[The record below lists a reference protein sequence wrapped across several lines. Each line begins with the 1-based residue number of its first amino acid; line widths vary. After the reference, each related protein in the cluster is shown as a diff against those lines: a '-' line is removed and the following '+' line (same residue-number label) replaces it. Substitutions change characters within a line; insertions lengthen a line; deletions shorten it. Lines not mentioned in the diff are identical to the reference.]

1 MHPCVG
7 KIPWRRERL
16 PTPAFWPGEFHR
28 LYIVHGVTK
37 SQTRLSDFHSLKRLS
52 INNEKTSLVTQMIK
66 NPPAMRETWARSLG
80 QEDLLEKGSPW
91 GFPSGSVGKE
101 SESEIAQS
109 CPTLCDSLDC
119 KLPGSSIHGIFQAK
133 ILEWV
138 AISFSVGKESACSA
152 GDMGLIPRSG
162 RSPGEGNDNPL
173 QYSSLENSMERGA
186 EQASVHEMTKS
197 RT

>member
-1 MHPCVG
+1 M
-7 KIPWRRERL
+7 
-16 PTPAFWPGEFHR
+16 A
-28 LYIVHGVTK
+28 
-37 SQTRLSDFHSLKRLS
+37 Q
-52 INNEKTSLVTQMIK
+52 LVK

-173 QYSSLENSMERGA
+173 QYSCLESSKDTGA
-186 EQASVHEMTKS
+186 WRVTVDGVTKS
-197 RT
+197 WTQLIN